1 VLAVTGALQ
10 APDTV
15 IALLRSTRRLQSPV
29 VRGWHAVERSV
40 EVDAGDFD
48 DAFGMEVDV

>member
-15 IALLRSTRRLQSPV
+15 IALLRSTRLQSPV